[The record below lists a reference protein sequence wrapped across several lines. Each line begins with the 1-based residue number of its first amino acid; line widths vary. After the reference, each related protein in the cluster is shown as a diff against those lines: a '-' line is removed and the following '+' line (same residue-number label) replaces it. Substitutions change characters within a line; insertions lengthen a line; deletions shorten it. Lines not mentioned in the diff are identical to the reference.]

1 MKTGVPHTVLRRAFP
16 SVRQLAIRQ
25 AASISH
31 VNAPGLHRSLAPE
44 GEMLGRAALAAEAK
58 KPAPAP
64 KPSGIASRNQSLAKT
79 LFPSSSPNRSL
90 DSWANSGS
98 GSASTSAFSRA
109 PAPAAKPDTTQPLR
123 NRNNNTAYQPA
134 RPVDGKKFASIVSAS
149 NSFND
154 SPDTV
159 DHAANRASTMSRP
172 VFEIFDGD
180 LSDDNDLDFEAP
192 CSLPNLPRPVPS
204 AAPQEPPPGT
214 NNTAISWATSSPT
227 HLAPAR
233 PSLKRGSTG
242 NAGLERQPEP
252 KKRQLPWKPSGRV
265 DEDEVEELYEV
276 AARPPPAKTKGPSM
290 WDQPADDIKAQK
302 KQLKSQQKEA
312 AASKPEA
319 TAEDMR
325 EAVKISTSK
334 AKVNA
339 IALSSEQ
346 EHIKKLVV
354 EKGQSVFFTGPAGT
368 GKSVLMRAIIAEFKK
383 KFVREPE
390 RLAVT
395 ASTGLAACNIGG
407 MTLHSFAG
415 IGLGK
420 EDVPTLVK
428 KIRRNPK
435 AKGRWQKT
443 KVLVVDEIS
452 MVDGQLFDKLSQIG
466 RTIRNNGRPWGGIQL
481 VITGDFFQLPP
492 VPDHQNGGNERNVK
506 FAFDASTW
514 NLSIDHT
521 IGLTQVFRQRDQGKL
536 FDLPGGAVPMLIL

>member
-1 MKTGVPHTVLRRAFP
+1 MKTGVPHTVLRRALP
-16 SVRQLAIRQ
+16 SFRQLAVRTA
-25 AASISH
+25 AASSH
-31 VNAPGLHRSLAPE
+31 VNASGLHRSLAPE

-58 KPAPAP
+58 KPAPTPNPA
-64 KPSGIASRNQSLAKT
+64 GITARNQSLAKT

-90 DSWANSGS
+90 DAWANNGS
-98 GSASTSAFSRA
+98 RAFKA
-109 PAPAAKPDTTQPLR
+109 PAPAAKPDTTQALR
-123 NRNNNTAYQPA
+123 NRHHNTAYQPA
-134 RPVDGKKFASIVSAS
+134 QPGDGKKFASIVSTS
-149 NSFND
+149 NSFTD

-159 DHAANRASTMSRP
+159 QCTASRASTVSRT
-172 VFEIFDGD
+172 IIDISDGD
-180 LSDDNDLDFEAP
+180 FSDDNDLDFEAP
-192 CSLPNLPRPVPS
+192 CSLPTLSRTAPS
-204 AAPQEPPPGT
+204 APPQEPPPGT
-214 NNTAISWATSSPT
+214 NNTAVSWPTSPPT
-227 HLAPAR
+227 HLAAAR
-233 PSLKRGSTG
+233 LPVKRGSTG
-242 NAGLERQPEP
+242 DTGLESQPEKK
-252 KKRQLPWKPSGRV
+252 KKRELPWHKGKA
-265 DEDEVEELYEV
+265 DEDEVEELYETV
-276 AARPPPAKTKGPSM
+276 ARPPPTKPKNPSM
-290 WDQPADDIKAQK
+290 WDQTPGDFKAQM
-302 KQLKSQQKEA
+302 KQLKSHQKEA
-312 AASKPEA
+312 VAGKPET
-319 TAEDMR
+319 TADDMR

-334 AKVNA
+334 AKMNA

-368 GKSVLMRAIIAEFKK
+368 GKSVLMRAIIADFKK
-383 KFVREPE
+383 KFAREPE

-420 EDVPTLVK
+420 EDVPTLIK

-492 VPDHQNGGNERNVK
+492 VPDHQNGSTERDVK

-536 FDLPGGAVPMLIL
+536 LDLFW

>member
-1 MKTGVPHTVLRRAFP
+1 MKTGVSHTVLRRALP
-16 SVRQLAIRQ
+16 SFRHLADRTV
-25 AASISH
+25 AASSY
-31 VNAPGLHRSLAPE
+31 VNATGLHRLLAPD
-44 GEMLGRAALAAEAK
+44 GEMLGRAANRAAEAK
-58 KPAPAP
+58 KPVPTAKPA
-64 KPSGIASRNQSLAKT
+64 GIAARNQSLAKT
-79 LFPSSSPNRSL
+79 LFPSSSPNGSL
-90 DSWANSGS
+90 DSWANNGS
-98 GSASTSAFSRA
+98 GSFKA
-109 PAPAAKPDTTQPLR
+109 PVPAAKPDTTQPLR
-123 NRNNNTAYQPA
+123 NRHYNTAYQPA
-134 RPVDGKKFASIVSAS
+134 RPGDPKKFASIVSTS
-149 NSFND
+149 NAFND
-154 SPDTV
+154 SPDILEYS
-159 DHAANRASTMSRP
+159 ASRASTVSRP
-172 VFEIFDGD
+172 IMIDISDGD
-180 LSDDNDLDFEAP
+180 FSDDNDLDFEAP
-192 CSLPNLPRPVPS
+192 CSLPSLPRTGPS
-204 AAPQEPPPGT
+204 APSHEPPPGT
-214 NNTAISWATSSPT
+214 NNTTVSWPTSPPS

-233 PSLKRGSTG
+233 PPVKRGPTG
-242 NAGLERQPEP
+242 DTGLDSRPEK
-252 KKRQLPWKPSGRV
+252 KKRQLPWQKV
-265 DEDEVEELYEV
+265 QADEDDELVELYE
-276 AARPPPAKTKGPSM
+276 AAVRPPTTKARNLPT
-290 WDQPADDIKAQK
+290 WDQTAGDLKAQK

-312 AASKPEA
+312 VSSKPEA

-368 GKSVLMRAIIAEFKK
+368 GKSVLMRSIIADFKR

-521 IGLTQVFRQRDQGKL
+521 IGLTQVFRQRDQGML
-536 FDLPGGAVPMLIL
+536 LDLSWR